1 MNNSRK
7 HKLFFLFV
15 IINVLFPKAGVKFAG
30 IPITLGSVLLLFLI
44 VKEFGILI
52 NKKKLSL
59 GLYRKLVLLD
69 VIYWIIRML
78 VGFILKYNTT
88 FAGTVGSDISY
99 FVSYVIYTLAFFISL
114 HEISNHEQM
123 VEISEVISSC
133 IFITML
139 YALLQY
145 ICGIGITAIPG
156 ITVNLSDYL
165 EAPNSWWLEKYNSF
179 GSNSSKIMST
189 YQNGN
194 IYGANLILL
203 FPLSYLSLQYKK
215 KYLLSYIFL
224 GLFYLCIYL
233 TGSRSMCIGMLFY
246 ILVLL
251 LQTISKQLKKRTV
264 IFGGCTTIVGGYAIY
279 KIFSSKSELV
289 QRMLSAL
296 NKNVLLS
303 ATGRTEQLVIYFQ
316 WLFSNLHIGYILGGA
331 YGFNYEGGSYE
342 VLIGTI
348 FIMGGMVGVIVFFTP
363 YIIIMFKLFKQKD
376 WISRGISTGLL
387 IYLITSLVEG
397 AFWLPPTAMNVWM
410 LLGLGTWLLEHSNK
424 FLDKNLS
431 SNLIQ

>member
-1 MNNSRK
+1 MNNRRK

-15 IINVLFPKAGVKFAG
+15 IINILFPKAGVKFAG
-30 IPITLGSVLLLFLI
+30 VPITLGSVLLLFLI

-52 NKKKLSL
+52 NKKRLPL
-59 GLYRKLVLLD
+59 GLYSELVLFD
-69 VIYWIIRML
+69 VTYWITRML

-88 FAGTVGSDISY
+88 YEGTIGSDISY

-114 HEISNHEQM
+114 HEISCYEEM
-123 VEISEVISSC
+123 IEISEVISGC
-133 IFITML
+133 IIITML

-145 ICGIGITAIPG
+145 ICGIGTTAIPG
-156 ITVNLSDYL
+156 VTVNLSDYL
-165 EAPNSWWLEKYNSF
+165 EAPSSWWLEKNNSF

-215 KYLLSYIFL
+215 RYLLSYIFF
-224 GLFYLCIYL
+224 GFFCLCIYL
-233 TGSRSMCIGMLFY
+233 TGSRSMYIGMLFY
-246 ILVLL
+246 ILVLVF
-251 LQTISKQLKKRTV
+251 QTISKQLKKRTF
-264 IFGGCTTIVGGYAIY
+264 IFGGCTTIAGGYVIY
-279 KIFSSKSELV
+279 KVLSSKSELV

-303 ATGRTEQLVIYFQ
+303 AAGRTEQLIEYFQ
-316 WLFSNLHIGYILGGA
+316 WLFSNLHIGFILGGA

-348 FIMGGMVGVIVFFTP
+348 FIMGGIVGVIVFFTP
-363 YIIIMFKLFKQKD
+363 YMKIMLKLFKQKD

-424 FLDKNLS
+424 LLDENLS
-431 SNLIQ
+431 SNLMR